1 MNRERFSFYNKGT
14 RAIMLFVMIPLFL
27 FLTALFV
34 STQNSFLSMIAFF
47 FFILLL
53 VFVYKTCFIHV
64 VIDEKGIRYKSLFK
78 EKYIA
83 KKELLDVLIVQ
94 KQRRNEPMYVSFK
107 DFYEKGLYGGSSF
120 LVFRTTNELPKSN
133 AFVFSNP
140 IDSFYISVQ
149 YRSDLEPW
157 VLRLITE

>member
-1 MNRERFSFYNKGT
+1 
-14 RAIMLFVMIPLFL
+14 MLFVMIPLFL

-47 FFILLL
+47 FFVMLL
-53 VFVYKTCFIHV
+53 VFVYKAYFIHV

-94 KQRRNEPMYVSFK
+94 KQRRNEPLYLSFK
-107 DFYEKGLYGGSSF
+107 DFYEKRLYGGSGF
-120 LVFRTTNELPKSN
+120 LVFRTADEIPKSN

-149 YRSDLEPW
+149 YRSNLEPW
-157 VLRLITE
+157 VLKLISE